1 MGKLIIIEGT
11 DGSGKQTQSE
21 LLFKRLKDEE
31 RKIKKITFPDYDSDS
46 SMLVKMY
53 LRGDFGDKPGDVNPY
68 VSSTF
73 YTCDRF
79 ASFKM
84 KWGKDYN
91 DGSIILSDRYTTSNM
106 VHQASKIED
115 SEEKDK
121 YLKWLIDFEFNVY
134 GLPEPDMVV
143 FLNMSPEKS
152 QELMKNRSNKFSGE
166 KEKDI
171 HEKDREYLEKSYNN
185 AMDIAKEYG
194 WVIIDCVD
202 GERIKTID
210 EINQEIYEKV
220 IEIL

>member
-21 LLFKRLKDEE
+21 LLYKKLVENNIDV
-31 RKIKKITFPDYDSDS
+31 KKITFPDYESDS

-53 LRGDFGDKPGDVNPY
+53 LRGDFGDKAEDVNPY

-79 ASFKM
+79 ASYKM
-84 KWGKDYN
+84 KWGKDYE
-91 DGSIILSDRYTTSNM
+91 GGTLILSDRYTTSNM
-106 VHQASKIED
+106 VHQASKIENVD
-115 SEEKDK
+115 ERQEFLD
-121 YLKWLIDFEFNVY
+121 WLIDYEFNIY

-152 QELMKNRSNKFSGE
+152 RELMRNRNNKFSGE

-171 HEKDREYLEKSYNN
+171 HEKDQDYLIKSYNN
-185 AMDIAKEYG
+185 AMEVAQKYG

-202 GERIKTID
+202 DARIKTIEEIND
-210 EINQEIYEKV
+210 EIYRKV
-220 IEIL
+220 NEIL